1 MDWLS
6 LALLV
11 FVGLMAVTGLRKG
24 LVRQILS
31 LVGLV
36 ASVMLALHYYDMAA
50 EYILQYFSVPEGV
63 ATILGFAAV
72 CLSVA
77 AVISILGWVW
87 GRLVKYSPVSILDSL
102 GGALFGF
109 AKGALFAMIVLF
121 MVYALPFEG
130 ARQAIDNSSIAR
142 ELMNLSPVIFK
153 SLEDVFPGGIPYLT
167 NPDSVNPK
175 EKAVPPFP
183 VNPAGKGKSRDT
195 V

>member
-6 LALLV
+6 LVLLV
-11 FVGLMAVTGLRKG
+11 FVGLMAVIGLRKG
-24 LVRQILS
+24 LVRQILG

-36 ASVMLALHYYDMAA
+36 ASVMLALQYYDVAA
-50 EYILQYFSVPEGV
+50 EYVLQYFAVSEGI

-72 CLSVA
+72 CLGVA
-77 AVISILGWVW
+77 AIISVLGWIW

-109 AKGALFAMIVLF
+109 VKGALFAMIVLF

-130 ARQAIDNSSIAR
+130 ARQAIDSSSIAR
-142 ELMNLSPVIFK
+142 ELMSLSPVIFK

-167 NPDSVNPK
+167 NPDNVNPN
-175 EKAVPPFP
+175 EKAIPPFP
-183 VNPAGKGKSRDT
+183 INPAGKARKGDT

>member
-6 LALLV
+6 LVLLV
-11 FVGLMAVTGLRKG
+11 FVGVMAVTGLRKG
-24 LVRQILS
+24 LVRQILG

-36 ASVMLALHYYDMAA
+36 ASVMLALQYYDVAA
-50 EYILQYFSVPEGV
+50 EYVLQYFAVPEGI

-77 AVISILGWVW
+77 AVISIFGWIW

-102 GGALFGF
+102 GGAFFGF

-130 ARQAIDNSSIAR
+130 ARQAIDSSSIAR

-167 NPDSVNPK
+167 NPERVNPG
-175 EKAVPPFP
+175 EKTNPPFP
-183 VNPAGKGKSRDT
+183 VNPAGKARKGDT